1 MSDRKEISIRDEMIA
16 EDFKDVLTQGEI
28 KERMRSATGKEEVA
42 DREKGTD
49 SITEETKEKT
59 TLLKVNY
66 KDFIFNNWTKKNDN
80 EILEAIKSA
89 GGAVWLSRDGDLFY
103 RLHHDELPIKAVVS
117 KTRLVMSNLINKSIS
132 IISSKDDKR
141 PDIGLLDLKLVARDE
156 FNPFKLEEFYTS
168 GSIYI
173 RNTFKPTP
181 LMLEVKITEEK
192 PETILNLINH
202 LVNNDK
208 ERLEWVINWLA
219 YFFQTLKRSQV
230 SLLLRGSQG
239 AGKGIFFDEVI
250 KELFGADQTIQINDK
265 SLQTQFLGSIIE
277 GRLFYNLDEVQHD
290 LASSKKIKNF
300 LKALVT
306 NNGIVLEKK
315 FENMERETPLYGQVL
330 ITSNEPY
337 ALEIEPSDRRFTVYT
352 TGDKLESV
360 NWLGFNSYHAMSVAI
375 GKELQSFANYLYS
388 YKVDTALANTAQDT
402 EEKEALV
409 GATTDRFQQ
418 FAHAIKRKD
427 LVFFES
433 IKDSED
439 YNEMSGAYLLSDL
452 KADFEKSRVNKSSLK
467 KLFELIYEEEIS
479 SKKLLSKLRVVEPR
493 IFNPTEEVRH
503 GDGKRFFTIQ

>member
-1 MSDRKEISIRDEMIA
+1 MLDKARANKKRLETA
-16 EDFKDVLTQGEI
+16 LP
-28 KERMRSATGKEEVA
+28 RM
-42 DREKGTD
+42 
-49 SITEETKEKT
+49 
-59 TLLKVNY
+59 NY
-66 KDFIFNNWTKKNDN
+66 KSFKFNNWTKRDGN
-80 EILEAIKSA
+80 EILAAIESA
-89 GGAVWLSRDGDLFY
+89 GGAIWLSSDGDLFY
-103 RLHHDELPIKAVVS
+103 RLHHDELPIKAVIS
-117 KTRLVMSNLINKSIS
+117 KTRLVMSNFINKSIS
-132 IISSKDDKR
+132 IITSKEDDK

-156 FNPFKLEEFYTS
+156 FNPFRLKEFYS
-168 GSIYI
+168 AGSIYI

-181 LMLEVKITEEK
+181 LMLEAEIKEAD
-192 PETILNLINH
+192 PETILKLISH
-202 LVNNDK
+202 LVNNDE
-208 ERLEWVINWLA
+208 ERLKWVINWLA

-239 AGKGIFFDEVI
+239 AGKGIFFDEVL
-250 KELFGADQTIQINDK
+250 KPLFGADQTIQINDK
-265 SLQTQFLGSIIE
+265 SLQGQFLGSIIE

-360 NWLGFNSYHAMSVAI
+360 NWLGFNSYHAMSAVI
-375 GKELQSFANYLYS
+375 RKELPDFANYLYS
-388 YKVDTALANTAQDT
+388 YKVDTALANAAQET

-439 YNEMSGAYLLSDL
+439 YNEMSGVYLLSEL

-467 KLFELIYEEEIS
+467 KLFELIHEEEIS

-493 IFNPTEEVRH
+493 IFNPTKEVRH
-503 GDGKRFFTIQ
+503 GDGKRFFPL

>member
-1 MSDRKEISIRDEMIA
+1 MIFDNNDFADVVAAPERADTVKQSDADIVAGS
-16 EDFKDVLTQGEI
+16 
-28 KERMRSATGKEEVA
+28 GKKWVGTA
-42 DREKGTD
+42 LPRVDYKG
-49 SITEETKEKT
+49 
-59 TLLKVNY
+59 
-66 KDFIFNNWTKKNDN
+66 FQFNNWIKVEGNTA
-80 EILEAIKSA
+80 LEAIKSA
-89 GGAVWLSRDGDLFY
+89 GGAIWLSSDGDLFY
-103 RLHHDELPIKAVVS
+103 RLHHDELPIKAVSS
-117 KTRLVMSNLINKSIS
+117 KTRLVMSNLTNKSIS
-132 IISSKDDKR
+132 IISSKGDDL
-141 PDIGLLDLKLVARDE
+141 PDIGVLDLKLVARDE
-156 FNPFKLEEFYTS
+156 FDPFKLEEFYMS
-168 GSIYI
+168 GSTYI
-173 RNTFKPTP
+173 RNTFNPTP
-181 LMLEVKITEEK
+181 LMLEAIVTDDH
-192 PETILNLINH
+192 PETILKLIDH
-202 LVNNDK
+202 LVNNDSD
-208 ERLEWVINWLA
+208 RAVWVINWLA

-239 AGKGIFFDEVI
+239 AGKGILFDEVI
-250 KELFGADQTIQINDK
+250 KVLFGADQTIQINDK

-306 NNGIVLEKK
+306 NSGIVLEKK

-352 TGDKLESV
+352 TGEKLESV
-360 NWLGFNSYHAMSVAI
+360 NWLGFNSYHAMSKAI
-375 GKELQSFANYLYS
+375 KEELQAFANYLYS

-427 LVFFES
+427 LLFFES

-439 YNEMSGAYLLSDL
+439 YNEMSGVYLLSDL
-452 KADFEKSRVNKSSLK
+452 KADFEKSRVNKSNLK

-493 IFNPTEEVRH
+493 IFNPKSEVRH
-503 GDGKRFFTIQ
+503 GDGKRFYTIQ